1 MMPHHMKALS
11 KGGQKVNNAGKGSQV
26 QPLGARNNIGQ
37 SGSALPGAGI
47 NNYAKASPMGQPSP
61 AAAPVAPPSPQPAPP
76 NTGLGSGTFP
86 GVSG

>member
-1 MMPHHMKALS
+1 MMKQHMKPLA
-11 KGGQKVNNAGKGSQV
+11 KGGATTAHAGKGSQV
-26 QPLGARNNIGQ
+26 QPLSARNNISQ

-47 NNYAKASPMGQPSP
+47 NNYAKATPMAAPPP
-61 AAAPVAPPSPQPAPP
+61 AAAPPSAPSPAPP